1 MTNILQLLI
10 SFSALISFQLQLNFF
25 LGALNHSIEILLN
38 ENISSIS
45 FSQGVI
51 VLNEYAL
58 GIPLNIKVLGLLL
71 ISSII
76 ISKKIK
82 TTALIA

>member
-1 MTNILQLLI
+1 MTNFLQLLV

-25 LGALNHSIEILLN
+25 LGAINHSSKVLLN

-45 FSQGVI
+45 FSHGVI

-58 GIPLNIKVLGLLL
+58 GIPLNIKVTGLLL
-71 ISSII
+71 ILSLI

-82 TTALIA
+82 TAALIA